1 MASGDDADMT
11 RPRLHVG
18 TRRSIASVVGVA
30 LVAMLIA
37 GCSSDMD
44 GPTPMTIVNRTAG
57 PVDVVL
63 HETLSSGADAPT
75 PIMTLPSGETRTL
88 SGPFGGG
95 GPCLRG
101 NLIATQNGRTIAT
114 VEKPCEGSRW
124 EINSAVVPPS

>member
-1 MASGDDADMT
+1 VPKT
-11 RPRLHVG
+11 RLV
-18 TRRSIASVVGVA
+18 SAAI
-30 LVAMLIA
+30 VAMLIA

-44 GPTPMTIVNRTAG
+44 TPTPMTIVNRTAG

-63 HETLSSGADAPT
+63 HETLSSGADSPT

-101 NLIATQNGRTIAT
+101 DLVATQNGRTVAT
-114 VEKPCEGSRW
+114 LEKPCEGSRW
-124 EINSAVVPPS
+124 EISSAAASPAA